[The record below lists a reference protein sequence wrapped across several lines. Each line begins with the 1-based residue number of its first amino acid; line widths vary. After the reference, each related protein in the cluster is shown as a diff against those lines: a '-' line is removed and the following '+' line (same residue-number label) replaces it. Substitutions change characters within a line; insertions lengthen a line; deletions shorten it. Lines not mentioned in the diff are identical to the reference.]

1 MANADG
7 TVFVFNK
14 TKQTFLAYRVKVA
27 DSMLGRLIG
36 LLGKRSLEADSG
48 LWIFP
53 SRGIHTLGMMFD
65 IDVIFLDKDLRVV
78 GVHEVIH
85 PFSMTGLY
93 LNAESALELPAH
105 TIFKTRTA
113 VGDEMMITRFDA
125 LPDVAAEIPA
135 ETTGVQG

>member
-1 MANADG
+1 
-7 TVFVFNK
+7 
-14 TKQTFLAYRVKVA
+14 

-36 LLGKRSLEADSG
+36 LLGKRSLEADGG

-113 VGDEMMITRFDA
+113 VGDELMITRFDT
-125 LPDVAAEIPA
+125 LPEVAAEIPA